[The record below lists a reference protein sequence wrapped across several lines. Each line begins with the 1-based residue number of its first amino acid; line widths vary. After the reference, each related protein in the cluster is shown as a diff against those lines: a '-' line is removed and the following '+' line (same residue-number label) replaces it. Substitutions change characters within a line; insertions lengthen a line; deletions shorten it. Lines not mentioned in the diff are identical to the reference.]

1 MCPPGRSVD
10 SFVGRALQ
18 STYVWAM
25 TLAEG
30 LLGVVVVLLDAQQ
43 QQQNKI
49 EGGGEGGG
57 GGGGGG
63 ARGEKRKAES
73 IPVDDIMFLMPGFS
87 SLSLLV
93 LQLR

>member
-10 SFVGRALQ
+10 LFVGRALQ

-25 TLAEG
+25 TLAGG

-43 QQQNKI
+43 QQQKKI
-49 EGGGEGGG
+49 EGGGEGG